1 MNGGGKGS
9 WFVVLERFG
18 GIKVGEFLAL
28 EVWLGLENIKR
39 WGLGRIRG

>member
-18 GIKVGEFLAL
+18 GIKVAQFTADKEAD
-28 EVWLGLENIKR
+28 
-39 WGLGRIRG
+39 GLGKY